1 MGYIYC
7 ITNLINSKK
16 YVGKTTYSIKQ
27 RFQEHCRDSQKRKYE
42 NRPLYS
48 AFNKYGIENFIIE
61 ELEFV
66 ENDDLLSDRE
76 VYWIHEIKSYG
87 KHGYNATKGGDGY
100 LLYDHTEIIELYN
113 LGFTC
118 KQVAL
123 KIGCCDD
130 TVKKVLKANNIK
142 IRAGDVKKIDQF
154 DLAGNYIQHFWG
166 SVEAA
171 EWLVNYG
178 LAKSLNS
185 KCHITGCCNNKIKS
199 AYGYIWKYGVIPE

>member
-16 YVGKTTYSIKQ
+16 YIGKTTYSIEQ
-27 RFQEHCRDSQKRKYE
+27 RFKEHCKDSQKRKYK

-48 AFNKYGIENFIIE
+48 AFHKYGIENFIIE

-87 KHGYNATKGGDGY
+87 KFGYNATKGGDGY

-142 IRAGDVKKIDQF
+142 IRSGKVKKIDQF

-166 SVEAA
+166 SIEAA
-171 EWLVNYG
+171 EWLVNHG

-185 KCHITGCCNNKIKS
+185 KRHITECCNNKIKN